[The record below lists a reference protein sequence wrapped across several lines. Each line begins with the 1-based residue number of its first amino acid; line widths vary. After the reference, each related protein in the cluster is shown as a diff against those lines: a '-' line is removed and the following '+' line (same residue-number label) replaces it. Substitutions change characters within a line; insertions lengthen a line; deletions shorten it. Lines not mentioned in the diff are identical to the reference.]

1 MPPIPTSDS
10 GPARRRDR
18 GFALLIVLWSL
29 VLLSL
34 LRAQILAAG
43 RTAVTL
49 AANLRAA
56 AQARAAADGAIYVA
70 IYHLATPGSGQW
82 PADDSPHALDIGGI
96 GEQVR
101 VISLGGEINPNIAST
116 ALLAGFF
123 QALGA
128 SSAQAQDLAKAII
141 VWRTPQTLPSAA
153 QAIQAEYKRAGMA
166 FGPPGANFADLS
178 ELAAVIGMTPNLL
191 ASAMPHMSLY
201 QTGDPDPKLADP
213 IVRKALQLAQQP
225 GLASTGYTGTSP
237 VFLISAEAGMSAA
250 LDVHR
255 QAIVS
260 LSGGG
265 GPPFQ
270 ILSLTD
276 GY

>member
-1 MPPIPTSDS
+1 MPPIPTSETATAT
-10 GPARRRDR
+10 PRDR

-34 LRAQILAAG
+34 MSAQILAAG
-43 RTAVTL
+43 RTAVSL

-56 AQARAAADGAIYVA
+56 AQARAAADGAIYAA
-70 IYHLATPGSGQW
+70 IYDLAAPGSAQW
-82 PADDSPHALDIGGI
+82 PVDGSPHALNIGGLNAS
-96 GEQVR
+96 VR
-101 VISLGGEINPNIAST
+101 VISLGGKINPNIAST

-128 SSAQAQDLAKAII
+128 PSAQARDLAEAII
-141 VWRTPQTLPSAA
+141 VWRSPQTTPSAA
-153 QAIQAEYKRAGMA
+153 QAIQAAYKRAGLA

-178 ELAAVIGMTPNLL
+178 ELAAVIGMPPNLL

-213 IVRKALQLAQQP
+213 IVLKALRLAQQP

-237 VFLISAEAGMSAA
+237 VFLISAEAGMSAT

-255 QAIVS
+255 QAVVS
-260 LSGGG
+260 ISGGG